1 MFMGKTRTAI
11 KSKPQQLKLNLKVVA
26 TGVQNAV
33 AATTTTSLGSIV
45 DSAGVEEEIL
55 DIAAHYADSLGQK

>member
-1 MFMGKTRTAI
+1 LQFR
-11 KSKPQQLKLNLKVVA
+11 LNLIVVA